1 MVQEAIRDGDLTQ
14 GAVLVVLVPAREA
27 NLAEFRDYIVE
38 SLSMGVLVLGPGVT
52 YSVERFPALG
62 GMLVKRQEPPEQSGP
77 PMPPKT
83 SSQAREKQAKEK
95 QVILERLKAYREQHG
110 LGCLPQLARLGGAVV
125 TTEVLRDALTGAV
138 KLPLHTWRAIGKAL
152 DKAEQEGANG
162 KSD

>member
-62 GMLVKRQEPPEQSGP
+62 GIQVERREPKKKSGP
-77 PMPPKT
+77 PKMPKT
-83 SSQAREKQAKEK
+83 HPQAKEK
-95 QVILERLKAYREQHG
+95 QAILERLKAYREQHG
-110 LGCLPQLARLGGAVV
+110 LGCLPQLARLGGAGV
-125 TTEVLRDALTGAV
+125 TTEVLRDALTGAA
-138 KLPLHTWRAIGKAL
+138 KLPLQTWRAIGRAL
-152 DKAEQEGANG
+152 DKAEQQEVADG
-162 KSD
+162 KGN